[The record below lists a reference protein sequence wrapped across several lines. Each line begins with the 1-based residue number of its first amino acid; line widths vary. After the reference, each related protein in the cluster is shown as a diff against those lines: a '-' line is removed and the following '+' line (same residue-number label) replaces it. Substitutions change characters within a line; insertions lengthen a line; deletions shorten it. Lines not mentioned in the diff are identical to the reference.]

1 MDEVAMNDQQK
12 DEIVTPDEE
21 TLDEEGRAFVR
32 PEDGVGFGVDIVE
45 LARMKGILDRT
56 PSFSKK
62 VFSEDERAYCDKKK
76 RPEIHYATRFAAK
89 EAVVKALGT
98 GFAEGIHVRDIEV
111 GRTEK
116 GKPFV
121 ILHRRAR
128 EIAEDQ
134 GVLEI
139 PLSLSYTHTE
149 AIACAMTITK
159 GSVRAKEEKIDPM
172 KELAQQF
179 KEVRSILDE
188 VDNPQA
194 QSESAEN
201 QASVQS

>member
-1 MDEVAMNDQQK
+1 MRED
-12 DEIVTPDEE
+12 
-21 TLDEEGRAFVR
+21 
-32 PEDGVGFGVDIVE
+32 DGVGFGIDIVE
-45 LARMKGILDRT
+45 IDRMKSILART

-62 VFSEDERAYCDKKK
+62 VFSDQERAYCDKKS

-98 GFAEGIHVRDIEV
+98 GFTQGITIRDIEV

-116 GKPFV
+116 GRPYP
-121 ILHRRAR
+121 ILYGKAK
-128 EIAEDQ
+128 EIAEEQ

-149 AIACAMTITK
+149 AVACAMTITEESK
-159 GSVRAKEEKIDPM
+159 RAQEEKVDPM
-172 KELAQQF
+172 QELAQQF

-188 VDNPQA
+188 DVKPQ
-194 QSESAEN
+194 
-201 QASVQS
+201 